1 MKPGPFF
8 KWTAECCA
16 TNLAI
21 FRHPAGWSRQVKTL
35 WPGPFWGFNPP
46 ILFRRWV
53 GCETQPIARVPRPPS
68 SVKTLGMGKSFK
80 INLSICSRFND
91 AFFVLGKC
99 ANKNAIS
106 SGQDSPPITNNSQ
119 KKNGGSHDKSNGIWD
134 LRSSAVGVQPGKLW
148 KFWLS
153 HVKNYVWF
161 NSRILWENKTLDSS
175 VMKLCIY
182 IYIYMDIKGSFL
194 FMNC

>member
-119 KKNGGSHDKSNGIWD
+119 KKTVDPTTNPTASEIWGQV
-134 LRSSAVGVQPGKLW
+134 LWGCSLASYESSGLVMW
-148 KFWLS
+148 KTMCGLTVEFCE
-153 HVKNYVWF
+153 K
-161 NSRILWENKTLDSS
+161 NKTLDSS
-175 VMKLCIY
+175 VMKLY
-182 IYIYMDIKGSFL
+182 I
-194 FMNC
+194 

>member
-91 AFFVLGKC
+91 AFLFWASVQTKMPFPVAKIHHPLQTTAKKKTVDPTTNPTASEIWGQVLWGC
-99 ANKNAIS
+99 SLASYES
-106 SGQDSPPITNNSQ
+106 SG
-119 KKNGGSHDKSNGIWD
+119 
-134 LRSSAVGVQPGKLW
+134 LVMW
-148 KFWLS
+148 KTMCGLTVEFCE
-153 HVKNYVWF
+153 K
-161 NSRILWENKTLDSS
+161 NKTLDSS
-175 VMKLCIY
+175 VMKLCIC
-182 IYIYMDIKGSFL
+182 IYIYMDKKGSFL